1 MLDHR
6 SIDYDLNYVDGTP
19 IIGSHPIHTHIHM
32 ATGKQQSFFFHIFLN
47 VFYRDVQV
55 FFLRVGGGRLCC
67 STLVVSCIEIGT
79 VKKRHGVYLIFKFP
93 KTLDVTTLNICSR

>member
-32 ATGKQQSFFFHIFLN
+32 ATGKQQSFFSHLSQC
-47 VFYRDVQV
+47 VLQGRPS
-55 FFLRVGGGRLCC
+55 FFLRVGRGRLCC
-67 STLVVSCIEIGT
+67 ST
-79 VKKRHGVYLIFKFP
+79 
-93 KTLDVTTLNICSR
+93 